1 MESRGVNK
9 LKRYYAEYVRH
20 CLRFYVMTLDMGTS
34 PRFNTEVDRQNWM
47 ACHFVMKNIDA
58 KTLEVIKEIYRPGDT
73 IPDKVYHLA
82 RNLKVSQESIWN
94 IINTLERNIAKR
106 RGLL

>member
-1 MESRGVNK
+1 M
-9 LKRYYAEYVRH
+9 KRYYAEYVRH

-34 PRFNTEVDRQNWM
+34 PKFNTEVDRQNWM
-47 ACHFVMKNIDA
+47 ACHLVMKNIDL

-73 IPDKVYHLA
+73 IPDKVYHLSKE
-82 RNLKVSQESIWN
+82 LKVPQDTIWN
-94 IINTLERNIAKR
+94 TINTLERNVAKK

>member
-1 MESRGVNK
+1 MESRGANE

-34 PRFNTEVDRQNWM
+34 PRFNTEVDKNNWM
-47 ACHFVMKNIDA
+47 ACHLVMKTIDP
-58 KTLEVIKEIYRPGDT
+58 KTMEVIKEIYRPGDT

-82 RNLKVSQESIWN
+82 KQLKVPQDTIWN
-94 IINTLERNIAKR
+94 TVNTLERNIAKK

>member
-1 MESRGVNK
+1 M
-9 LKRYYAEYVRH
+9 KRYYAEYVRH

-47 ACHFVMKNIDA
+47 ACHFVMKNIDP

-73 IPDKVYHLA
+73 IPDKVYHLSKQ
-82 RNLKVSQESIWN
+82 LKVPQDNIWN
-94 IINTLERNIAKR
+94 MVNTLERNIAKK

>member
-1 MESRGVNK
+1 MNK

-34 PRFNTEVDRQNWM
+34 PRFNTEVDKNNWM
-47 ACHFVMKNIDA
+47 ACHLVMKTIDP

-73 IPDKVYHLA
+73 IPDKVYHLSKE
-82 RNLKVSQESIWN
+82 LKVPQDTIWN
-94 IINTLERNIAKR
+94 TVNTLERNIAKK